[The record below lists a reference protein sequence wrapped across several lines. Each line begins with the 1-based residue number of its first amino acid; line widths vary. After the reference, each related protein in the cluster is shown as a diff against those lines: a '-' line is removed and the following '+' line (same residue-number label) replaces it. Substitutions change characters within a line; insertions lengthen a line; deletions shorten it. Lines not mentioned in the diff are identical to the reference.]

1 MFKIITEN
9 KETMCK
15 SNFSQPSQRTSPLK
29 LVLTFHFTP
38 KTFIK
43 GYRRH
48 SLFCVLSCCFL
59 PSHPKMLSGAK
70 CATIALH
77 VYSVRVRTR
86 KRSSLRFSNQG
97 MNKDMALLLI

>member
-1 MFKIITEN
+1 
-9 KETMCK
+9 MCK

-29 LVLTFHFTP
+29 LVLTFHFTL

-48 SLFCVLSCCFL
+48 NLFYVLSCCCFL
-59 PSHPKMLSGAK
+59 PSHPKMLSSAK
-70 CATIALH
+70 CATISLNSMLLNNELH

-86 KRSSLRFSNQG
+86 KHLSLRFSNQG
-97 MNKDMALLLI
+97 MNKDMALSLI